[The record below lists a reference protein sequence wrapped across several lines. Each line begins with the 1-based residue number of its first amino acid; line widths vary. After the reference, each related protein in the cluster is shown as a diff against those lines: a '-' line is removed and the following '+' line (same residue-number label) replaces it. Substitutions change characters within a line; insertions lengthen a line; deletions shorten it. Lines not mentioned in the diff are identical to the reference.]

1 MHFMPF
7 TVPGVHLLHTLQ
19 HMLYQMPRPKGF
31 LKRITQYEF
40 IAITHFL
47 MDIIPITTQLNLDF
61 EKEDLDLAAVNP
73 VVETTLQHVKVA
85 SERGKHQQELKE
97 KIKQEGSDSTLEE
110 HVIQVNDNQKSTVQ
124 KAKNDFAVA
133 LEANFQKRF
142 PKESMSVIA
151 AFEILSLRSLSF
163 IPSAEIDNYGN
174 EKIEVLIEHYG
185 KDQETTRSRMQ

>member
-1 MHFMPF
+1 MHLMPF

-142 PKESMSVIA
+142 PTESMSVIA
-151 AFEILSLRSLSF
+151 AFEVLSLRSLSLSQVQKLT
-163 IPSAEIDNYGN
+163 IMAM
-174 EKIEVLIEHYG
+174 K
-185 KDQETTRSRMQ
+185 R

>member
-1 MHFMPF
+1 MPF

-85 SERGKHQQELKE
+85 RQTSTRTQRENKAG
-97 KIKQEGSDSTLEE
+97 GSDSTPEE
-110 HVIQVNDNQKSTVQ
+110 HVIHVNDNQKSTVQ

-151 AFEILSLRSLSF
+151 AFEVLSLRSLSLSQVQKLT
-163 IPSAEIDNYGN
+163 IMAMKS
-174 EKIEVLIEHYG
+174 
-185 KDQETTRSRMQ
+185 